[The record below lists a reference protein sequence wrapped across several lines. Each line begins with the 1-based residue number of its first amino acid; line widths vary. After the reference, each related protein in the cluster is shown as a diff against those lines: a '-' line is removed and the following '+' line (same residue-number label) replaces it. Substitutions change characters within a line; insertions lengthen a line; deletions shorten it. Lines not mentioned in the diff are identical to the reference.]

1 MLDIILILILAVFT
15 VRGYARGAAKMLASI
30 LQLVIALLGAYI
42 LYPVLAH
49 ILIKTP
55 LYDSIFVIVFEKVK
69 GLDFG
74 TGLQTQGANI
84 INQITWMPKF
94 VLENI
99 VASNNAAVYQALNVS
114 TINQYVAAGIT
125 QVIINCLAVFILWGI
140 IHLLLFSIL
149 QTFVKIIEMLPLISQ
164 ANKMVGL
171 VVGFIQGFLILSI
184 FGLIVPIVA
193 SKIPEF
199 GALVEQSLITQWLY
213 THNIFM
219 AIYAATMKSLQA
231 TK

>member
-1 MLDIILILILAVFT
+1 M
-15 VRGYARGAAKMLASI
+15 
-30 LQLVIALLGAYI
+30 
-42 LYPVLAH
+42 
-49 ILIKTP
+49 
-55 LYDSIFVIVFEKVK
+55 
-69 GLDFG
+69 
-74 TGLQTQGANI
+74 
-84 INQITWMPKF
+84 
-94 VLENI
+94 LENI